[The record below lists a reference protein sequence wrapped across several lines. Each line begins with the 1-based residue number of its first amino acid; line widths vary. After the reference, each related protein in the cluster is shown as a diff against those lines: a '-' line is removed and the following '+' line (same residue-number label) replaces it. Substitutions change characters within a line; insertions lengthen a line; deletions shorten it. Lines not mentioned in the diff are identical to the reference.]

1 MKKHQHHAA
10 ALIALVKQYNIC
22 QELLAEVTDKEA
34 AVYQVYR
41 LATVKVFELAYQH
54 LIAAMTSYLSIT
66 HSSWR
71 ESDAATSSL
80 VRIARAYNL
89 TELST
94 AEFEDFKQDFRI
106 AQQATD
112 SDAIDLVINNAPRF
126 FEACNYLIDEFRYIN
141 AL

>member
-1 MKKHQHHAA
+1 MKKHQHHAQA
-10 ALIALVKQYNIC
+10 LEALIRQYRVC
-22 QELLAEVTDKEA
+22 QELLTEHSDHEA

-54 LIAAMTSYLSIT
+54 LIGAMTSYLSIT

-71 ESDAATSSL
+71 EADAVTTSL

-89 TELST
+89 TELAT
-94 AEFEDFKQDFRI
+94 ADFEDFKQNFRL

-112 SDAIDLVINNAPRF
+112 SDAVDLVIANSPRF
-126 FEACNYLIDEFRYIN
+126 FDACTYLIDEFKYLKAI
-141 AL
+141 